1 GRQRLRLGAVPDRAR
16 RAGPRAL
23 RGAQRRVLQ
32 AISGRRAGHTRVP
45 RFPAGAA
52 RAPAA
57 RRARRLAPRL
67 HARARRSHDPA
78 RGARADRAPPRAR
91 RRLRHPHLDQRLH
104 HRADRARARRRAPA
118 RDRARDLRRGLHR
131 PPGRHPVLPRGQDRA
146 ARALARLPRRDARLV
161 REELVLQRLAER
173 PAAAR
178 ARHRSRRRRPRRD
191 AAPRRARARLAGDH
205 SEMRALPAAIVVLV
219 PVALGLAIALG
230 SVPMSAGQLA
240 QALAGRGD
248 DALRE
253 IVWDVR
259 VPRALAA
266 FACGALLALS
276 GALLQV
282 LLRNP
287 LADPYILG
295 VSGGASVG
303 ALLALVL
310 GLAATAMRLFALA
323 GAALAAGAV
332 FAFSRGRAGWNPYRV
347 LLTGVALSAGCGAI
361 VGLLL

>member
-1 GRQRLRLGAVPDRAR
+1 M
-16 RAGPRAL
+16 
-23 RGAQRRVLQ
+23 
-32 AISGRRAGHTRVP
+32 TRV
-45 RFPAGAA
+45 AT
-52 RAPAA
+52 
-57 RRARRLAPRL
+57 
-67 HARARRSHDPA
+67 
-78 RGARADRAPPRAR
+78 
-91 RRLRHPHLDQRLH
+91 
-104 HRADRARARRRAPA
+104 
-118 RDRARDLRRGLHR
+118 
-131 PPGRHPVLPRGQDRA
+131 
-146 ARALARLPRRDARLV
+146 
-161 REELVLQRLAER
+161 
-173 PAAAR
+173 
-178 ARHRSRRRRPRRD
+178 
-191 AAPRRARARLAGDH
+191 
-205 SEMRALPAAIVVLV
+205 RALPAAVVALV
-219 PVALGLAIALG
+219 PVVLALAVVQG
-230 SVPMSAGQLA
+230 SVDMSLGQVA

-248 DALRE
+248 DVLRE

-310 GLAATAMRLFALA
+310 GLAAAALQLFALA

-347 LLTGVALSAGCGAI
+347 LLTGVALSAGFGAVI
-361 VGLLL
+361 GLLLSLAPAAQVQGMLFWLLGDLSPAGDPTLALVVLAACTALACSQAAALDVVLLGRDKAASLGVDVTRLQSIAFACATVATVAAVLLGGAIGFVGLVVPHLLRLAGIRAHRALLPLSVCAGGSLLVVADTLARTLTAPSELPVGVVTALIGVPALLFLLARVR